1 MEPGAQCVA
10 APVVKSQMSVL
21 PSLMVSLGL
30 VGLLAACIV
39 RVIHVE
45 ERLDALDRRVQRID
59 SPPTPLEISPIMQPT
74 AAVVPSRV
82 GEAGSVD
89 GDEAWEE
96 EEDMDTPTLVVENN
110 VPQSNADADDD
121 DDEDE
126 APPGE

>member
-39 RVIHVE
+39 RIIHVE

-74 AAVVPSRV
+74 AAVIPSRV
-82 GEAGSVD
+82 GETGSVD
-89 GDEAWEE
+89 GDEEWEE
-96 EEDMDTPTLVVENN
+96 GDDTDAPTPVVENN
-110 VPQSNADADDD
+110 VPQSNADTDDDD
-121 DDEDE
+121 DDE
-126 APPGE
+126 APPGK